1 MVKLEGKNI
10 ILKNIMFL
18 SNAHWYQTKCQLKN
32 HIPTQIIA
40 SHIGKDCHLA
50 TKLAFRLV
58 ELPSTRI
65 GTRVS
70 EYRVPSTSIPKR
82 PSGYYKKRKR
92 KI

>member
-1 MVKLEGKNI
+1 MLFKKSVEGRYYSIYYIGMVKLEGKNI

-58 ELPSTRI
+58 EPPSTRI

-70 EYRVPSTSIPKR
+70 E
-82 PSGYYKKRKR
+82 
-92 KI
+92 

>member
-1 MVKLEGKNI
+1 
-10 ILKNIMFL
+10 MFL

-58 ELPSTRI
+58 EPPSTRI

-70 EYRVPSTSIPKR
+70 E
-82 PSGYYKKRKR
+82 
-92 KI
+92 